1 MEEQPWKHTAECRRA
16 KRELEEKIERLEA
29 RVQGYADPKNS
40 TDLYLGSERNLFSFF
55 LWGGCWN
62 EMSTTYICSFKL

>member
-16 KRELEEKIERLEA
+16 QRELEEKIARLEA
-29 RVQGYADPKNS
+29 RVEGYADPKKS
-40 TDLYLGSERNLFSFF
+40 DDLYLGSEWNLFLF

-62 EMSTTYICSFKL
+62 EMSTRDISCFKL